1 MDSALIVIDMQNDF
15 SLKGGALYVPEGEQV
30 IPVILEL
37 LKTASAK
44 KVPVVFTMDWHTEND
59 PEFSAENW
67 PKHCVIGSKG
77 AEFVEELKAFAEK
90 SFAVKQPGHD
100 KFPGTNLGAFLK
112 KNLVK
117 KIFFCGLATEYCVKF
132 TALTAKGLGF
142 EVFVVRDA
150 IRPVDYR
157 DGLAVLR
164 ELEEKGVR
172 IVSAEEAAGRFSRS
186 GGR

>member
-30 IPVILEL
+30 IPVILKL
-37 LKTASAK
+37 LKTAFAK
-44 KVPVVFTMDWHTEND
+44 KVPVVFTMDWHSEND

-77 AEFVEELKAFAEK
+77 AGFVEELRGFAEK
-90 SFAVKQPGHD
+90 SEIVRQAGHD
-100 KFPGTNLGAFLK
+100 KFPGTGLEAFLK
-112 KNLVK
+112 KNRVK
-117 KIFFCGLATEYCVKF
+117 KLFFCGLATEYCVKF
-132 TALTAKGLGF
+132 TALAAKKLGF

-172 IVSAEEAAGRFSRS
+172 VFSAEAAAGMLQL
-186 GGR
+186 

>member
-1 MDSALIVIDMQNDF
+1 MSAALIVIDMQNDF

-30 IPVILEL
+30 IPVILKL
-37 LKTASAK
+37 LKTSFSK

-77 AEFVEELKAFAEK
+77 AEFVEALKGFAEK
-90 SFAVKQPGHD
+90 SEIVRQPGHD
-100 KFPGTNLGAFLK
+100 KFPGTNLEAFLK
-112 KNLVK
+112 KNNAK
-117 KIFFCGLATEYCVKF
+117 KLFFCGLATEYCVKF
-132 TALTAKGLGF
+132 TALAALPFGF

-157 DGLAVLR
+157 EGLAVLR

-172 IVSAEEAAGRFSRS
+172 VISAEEAEKALRKE
-186 GGR
+186 